1 MADSHH
7 HRRGHRA
14 DELERWAKGLT
25 EQYRQMLSRNRMS
38 ELSRRSSQRRATS
51 PHAPSHHYHS
61 MAPPYAREEP
71 IFQDQPPPSYS
82 SLKNL
87 PMIPSPPTDARSIRF
102 RNQLLSLSATP
113 LSWENPGLLDE
124 ALRTVPI
131 DRIQTEA
138 EEESMILQAEA
149 ESLGKKPEW
158 GYQDCAIK
166 SLMKWFKQSFFTWVN
181 NPQCEVCF
189 CPTITVGI
197 TAATDDEA
205 ARGAT
210 RVELY
215 RCSQPECG
223 AFARFPRY
231 SDAFVLLQTRRG
243 RVGEWVSCFGML
255 CRAMNA
261 RVRWVWNS
269 EDHVWLEIYSEHA
282 KRWVHADVCE
292 GVWDRPRLYAE
303 GWRRKLGYCIA
314 FSADGAMDVTR
325 RYCRNPAK
333 YGKERTRTP
342 EPCFLHILNEIR
354 SIRRR
359 DMPKQDKF
367 RLEGEDIRERK
378 ELQAYVV
385 MAIAAEI
392 CKIMSRD
399 DPDAQ
404 KAEEARRD
412 GETQYV
418 REPQNNRRDQNGR

>member
-1 MADSHH
+1 MADAHRP
-7 HRRGHRA
+7 RRGHSRA
-14 DELERWAKGLT
+14 DDVERWAKDLT
-25 EQYRQMLSRNRMS
+25 EQYRQLLSRNRMT
-38 ELSRRSSQRRATS
+38 ELSRRSSQRRTTS
-51 PHAPSHHYHS
+51 PSHHYHS
-61 MAPPYAREEP
+61 LAPPYAREEP
-71 IFQDQPPPSYS
+71 ILHDPPPPSYS
-82 SLKNL
+82 SLRNL
-87 PMIPSPPTDARSIRF
+87 PMVPSPPTDARSIRF
-102 RNQLLSLSATP
+102 RNMLLSLSATP

-166 SLMKWFKQSFFTWVN
+166 ALMKWFKHSFFTWVN
-181 NPQCEVCF
+181 NPQCDVCY
-189 CPTITVGI
+189 CPTISVGT

-269 EDHVWLEIYSEHA
+269 EDHVWLEVYSAHA

-303 GWRRKLGYCIA
+303 GKQLP
-314 FSADGAMDVTR
+314 
-325 RYCRNPAK
+325 NPSIHA
-333 YGKERTRTP
+333 TP
-342 EPCFLHILNEIR
+342 LLTICH
-354 SIRRR
+354 
-359 DMPKQDKF
+359 
-367 RLEGEDIRERK
+367 
-378 ELQAYVV
+378 QAGDESLATASPFPPTGSW
-385 MAIAAEI
+385 M
-392 CKIMSRD
+392 
-399 DPDAQ
+399 
-404 KAEEARRD
+404 
-412 GETQYV
+412 
-418 REPQNNRRDQNGR
+418 